1 MQAELQEIFPILEES
16 SGKMKELIVKLDK
29 DTEVADVVRKNVTKD
44 EAEAKVI
51 YFLSNFS
58 LKKKSKKKYVPQVK
72 AAETQEI
79 ADDATKDL
87 EIAMPALRSAQ
98 EALKGL
104 NKNDINELKSFQVP
118 PKLVQ
123 FVMEPVCLLLGAK

>member
-1 MQAELQEIFPILEES
+1 
-16 SGKMKELIVKLDK
+16 
-29 DTEVADVVRKNVTKD
+29 
-44 EAEAKVI
+44 
-51 YFLSNFS
+51 
-58 LKKKSKKKYVPQVK
+58 
-72 AAETQEI
+72 
-79 ADDATKDL
+79 
-87 EIAMPALRSAQ
+87 MPALRSAQ

>member
-1 MQAELQEIFPILEES
+1 
-16 SGKMKELIVKLDK
+16 MKQKFIKL
-29 DTEVADVVRKNVTKD
+29 VHQ
-44 EAEAKVI
+44 I
-51 YFLSNFS
+51 
-58 LKKKSKKKYVPQVK
+58 K

>member
-58 LKKKSKKKYVPQVK
+58 LEKKIK
-72 AAETQEI
+72 
-79 ADDATKDL
+79 
-87 EIAMPALRSAQ
+87 
-98 EALKGL
+98 
-104 NKNDINELKSFQVP
+104 
-118 PKLVQ
+118 
-123 FVMEPVCLLLGAK
+123 